1 MEHGAKPG
9 VGAVGTPGTKE
20 RRRPKLLK
28 RRGCA
33 GRLHT
38 RQTAGE
44 GAGRRSPGRGSLGA
58 PPRTARRDPA
68 GAHPAEQ
75 ARRPLWTLGAL

>member
-9 VGAVGTPGTKE
+9 VGAGGGCPRLWG
-20 RRRPKLLK
+20 RPKLLK
-28 RRGCA
+28 RRGGA
-33 GRLHT
+33 GRPHA

-58 PPRTARRDPA
+58 PSPTAHRDPA

-75 ARRPLWTLGAL
+75 AGRPLWTLGAL